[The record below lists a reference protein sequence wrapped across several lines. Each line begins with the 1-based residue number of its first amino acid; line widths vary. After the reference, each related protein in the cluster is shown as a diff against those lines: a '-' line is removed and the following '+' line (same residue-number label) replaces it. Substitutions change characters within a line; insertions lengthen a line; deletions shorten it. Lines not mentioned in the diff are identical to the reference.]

1 MEHDPAQTNPTLEE
15 YFFER
20 SATDECVS
28 IDIAEKYKI
37 MSLEGHNQATKRKK
51 TYKNK
56 QNGRLDWG
64 INTRRTQHYST
75 THAGRIGASTQPH
88 ISKVNHKCSRNREPA
103 TPTRPSTLMLSP
115 RTYRRDTA
123 STGNRKM
130 RTTPRRED
138 HCHAGSTA
146 AMPLQH
152 HSPPD
157 GVIPQKPDL
166 LKAASQSPP
175 R

>member
-1 MEHDPAQTNPTLEE
+1 
-15 YFFER
+15 
-20 SATDECVS
+20 
-28 IDIAEKYKI
+28 

-88 ISKVNHKCSRNREPA
+88 ISKVNHKCSRNKEPA

-115 RTYRRDTA
+115 RTYRHDSA

-130 RTTPRRED
+130 RTTPHQED

-146 AMPLQH
+146 AMLLQH

-157 GVIPQKPDL
+157 GVIPPKPGL